1 MGCVINLKENDVNFR
16 DSRGF
21 TPLHLAILK
30 NNAKLVELLLQNRGD
45 PQIPDFLGNRPLRL
59 AQAGGLKEIIYLL
72 KNHVEC
78 KEDFLFDDIEPE
90 DLESV
95 EDEEDFFGLD
105 FVHDEY
111 RPYFCYEKVNKI
123 DCEEELQRHR
133 IFQEENYPNFNL
145 QFIEKL
151 RQLSDEETE
160 ETEAEEDLFDDL
172 FPGETREILKPEE
185 KRELLSTIPTRY
197 DKKRDTKDPRRDDR
211 TRVSTQNF

>member
-1 MGCVINLKENDVNFR
+1 MGCGINLKENDVNFR

-30 NNAKLVELLLQNRGD
+30 NNPKLVELLLQNRGD

-105 FVHDEY
+105 FVDDEY
-111 RPYFCYEKVNKI
+111 RPDFCYEKVNKI
-123 DCEEELQRHR
+123 DKQ
-133 IFQEENYPNFNL
+133 
-145 QFIEKL
+145 
-151 RQLSDEETE
+151 DEE
-160 ETEAEEDLFDDL
+160 
-172 FPGETREILKPEE
+172 
-185 KRELLSTIPTRY
+185 
-197 DKKRDTKDPRRDDR
+197 
-211 TRVSTQNF
+211 